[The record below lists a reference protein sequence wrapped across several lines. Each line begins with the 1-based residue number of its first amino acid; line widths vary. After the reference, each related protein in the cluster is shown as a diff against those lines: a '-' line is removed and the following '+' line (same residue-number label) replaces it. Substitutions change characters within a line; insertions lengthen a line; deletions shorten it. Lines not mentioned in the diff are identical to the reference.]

1 VAGAVISRA
10 VTHFFR
16 RGGFALLVSVVLAV
30 YGLEAHARR
39 EAIVTP
45 ANQGDQAAYLAYAK
59 QMHDSGYTVVGRRN
73 RMPVFPFL
81 LSLNYRPGLSETQ
94 FLTRAQSFSIDLS
107 ILILLLL
114 FLIFRR
120 FFPPFYALAL
130 LVMAA
135 FSVFVYRSGIVQTE
149 VLFYFLSFCSFL
161 LLVRMLIAPRWWLA
175 ILGGAATGIAHLT
188 KASVLPAL
196 GLWAVVFLA
205 QSSWE
210 YRAQPDTRLREA
222 LRRFGLLLLVIG
234 TFGAVIFPY
243 IRTSKQIFGHY
254 FYNVNSTFYMWCDSW
269 PEAVAFT
276 KAYDNSRGG
285 RDFPRDLVPSPGKYW
300 REHSAAQIA
309 YRLGHGSKTLA
320 TRSAKATGYYKFALL
335 FVLTAAALALGRRQ
349 LARRLIAEKPFA
361 AIFCFLFFF
370 SYVLLYAWYD
380 AIVSDSRFILS
391 LFLPFV
397 FVASTLVLGL
407 GKDRTFAIAGR
418 RISFMELFAGCLISL
433 ALIDV
438 VYNALRICRLMT

>member
-1 VAGAVISRA
+1 M
-10 VTHFFR
+10 THFFR
-16 RGGFALLVSVVLAV
+16 RRGFIIVIVLAVLGV

-39 EAIVTP
+39 EVIVTP
-45 ANQGDQAAYLAYAK
+45 ANQSDQAAYLAYAK
-59 QMHDSGYTVVGRRN
+59 QMYDSGYTVVGRRN

-81 LSLNYRPGLSETQ
+81 LSLIYRPGLSETQ
-94 FLTRAQSFSIDLS
+94 FLTRAQSFNINLS

-120 FFPPFYALAL
+120 FFPTFYTLAL
-130 LVMAA
+130 LVMTA
-135 FSVFVYRSGIVQTE
+135 FGVFVYRSGVVQTE

-161 LLVRMLIAPRWWLA
+161 LLVRMLTAPRWWLA
-175 ILGGAATGIAHLT
+175 ILSGAATGIAHLT
-188 KASVLPAL
+188 KASILPAL

-205 QSSWE
+205 QSFLE
-210 YRAQPDTRLREA
+210 YRAQPNTRLHEA

-234 TFGAVIFPY
+234 IFGAVIFPY
-243 IRTSKQIFGHY
+243 IRTSKQISGHY
-254 FYNVNSTFYMWCDSW
+254 FYNVNSTFYMWCNSW

-285 RDFPRDLVPSPGKYW
+285 RDFPPDQVPSAVKYW
-300 REHSAAQIA
+300 REHSAAQIV
-309 YRLGHGSKTLA
+309 YRLGHGLKTLA
-320 TRSAKATGYYKFALL
+320 TRSAKATGYYKFVLL
-335 FVLTAAALALGRRQ
+335 FVLTAAVLASQRRQ
-349 LARRLIAEKPFA
+349 LTGQLIAEKPFA
-361 AIFCFLFFF
+361 AIFCFLFFS

-397 FVASTLVLGL
+397 FAASTLVLGL
-407 GKDRTFAIAGR
+407 GKDRIFAIAGR
-418 RISFMELFAGCLISL
+418 RISFMELFASCLICL
-433 ALIDV
+433 ALTDV